1 MDTRTEPQPAESLR
15 EQLRR
20 AEANLKA
27 ATAHFRALR
36 RAAFAGR
43 YDPDEFDQAVLA
55 CRAAEADLIAARHT
69 AATTPAAG
77 QTPRPRSRP
86 RRSDQAAPA
95 PQPPQAPPAA
105 QPGPAE
111 PPGEAG
117 RPGGDGRPDDGAR
130 TPDPLARLRFARW
143 LVQTGR
149 LSEELAA

>member
-36 RAAFAGR
+36 RSAFAGR

-69 AATTPAAG
+69 AATAG
-77 QTPRPRSRP
+77 AEEAPRPRSRP
-86 RRSDQAAPA
+86 RRASQKAPA
-95 PQPPQAPPAA
+95 PQPPQAPPDA

-111 PPGEAG
+111 PPREAG
-117 RPGGDGRPDDGAR
+117 RPEGDGRPDDGAR
-130 TPDPLARLRFARW
+130 TPDHLARLRFARW